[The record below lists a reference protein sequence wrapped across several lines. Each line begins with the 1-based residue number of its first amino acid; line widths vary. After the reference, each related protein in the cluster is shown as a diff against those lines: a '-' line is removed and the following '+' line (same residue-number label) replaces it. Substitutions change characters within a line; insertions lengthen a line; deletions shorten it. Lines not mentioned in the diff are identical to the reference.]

1 MAPAA
6 GCATPSGA
14 ATPEVARLLLAHAG
28 HGALAAALIAR
39 GAEVDARADMGQT
52 PLHLGATAGLARL
65 LVEAG
70 ADPAAA
76 DDEHGT
82 KPLTWARVG
91 LEIHGDS
98 PARRRLVDYLE
109 QVTPGVG

>member
-1 MAPAA
+1 MAPALDGA
-6 GCATPSGA
+6 PPLHHA
-14 ATPEVARLLLAHAG
+14 ATPEVARLLLA

-70 ADPAAA
+70 ADPTAA

-82 KPLTWARVG
+82 TPLTWARVG